1 MSKIILFLA
10 AAIASSGVFADQ
22 KRFHP
27 TRDGAGYEARLRQVG
42 IPQSG
47 GMVWPVLDTRDGK
60 SSAVV
65 LQASRPANDI
75 RSAEKAAIRAKPAV

>member
-10 AAIASSGVFADQ
+10 VAMVSSGVFADE
-22 KRFHP
+22 KRFYP

-47 GMVWPVLDTRDGK
+47 GMVWPVLDTHDGS

-65 LQASRPANDI
+65 LQASRPASDL
-75 RSAEKAAIRAKPAV
+75 RSAEKAASRAKPAV